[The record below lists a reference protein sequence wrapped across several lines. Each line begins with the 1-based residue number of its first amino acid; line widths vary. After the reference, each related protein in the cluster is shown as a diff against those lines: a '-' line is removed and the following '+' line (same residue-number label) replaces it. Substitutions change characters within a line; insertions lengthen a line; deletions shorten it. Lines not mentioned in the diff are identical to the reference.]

1 MVRANGQSELP
12 IVKAGANQ
20 MHARARIVL
29 AHFKSAV
36 HCMTKSIE
44 TLVWT
49 LQTGLMQKPISR
61 SQQSSTGAPANN
73 HGRKGHLQ
81 MMFNGTAYKATVDQL
96 AAEMRDAF
104 DEHNIDLNNKEIRAA
119 VMLTATQ
126 ILNLVDKPPM
136 LLLVGIDGIV
146 TMLEAHQ

>member
-29 AHFKSAV
+29 ECFRSAAHY
-36 HCMTKSIE
+36 MTKSIE

-49 LQTGLMQKPISR
+49 LQTGSIQKPISR

-104 DEHNIDLNNKEIRAA
+104 DERNIDLTNKQIRAA

-126 ILNLVDKPPM
+126 ILNLVEKPPM
-136 LLLVGIDGIV
+136 VMLVGIDGIV

>member
-1 MVRANGQSELP
+1 
-12 IVKAGANQ
+12 
-20 MHARARIVL
+20 MHAQARIVL
-29 AHFKSAV
+29 ECFRSAAHY
-36 HCMTKSIE
+36 MTKSIE

-49 LQTGLMQKPISR
+49 LQTGSIQKPISR

-104 DEHNIDLNNKEIRAA
+104 DEQCIDLADPDIRSAIT
-119 VMLTATQ
+119 VTASQ
-126 ILNLVDKPPM
+126 LLNLVEKPPM
-136 LLLVGIDGIV
+136 MLMVAVDGIV

>member
-1 MVRANGQSELP
+1 
-12 IVKAGANQ
+12 
-20 MHARARIVL
+20 
-29 AHFKSAV
+29 
-36 HCMTKSIE
+36 
-44 TLVWT
+44 
-49 LQTGLMQKPISR
+49 
-61 SQQSSTGAPANN
+61 
-73 HGRKGHLQ
+73 